1 MAEQQHGK
9 RPKRTREE
17 RLALMAPE
25 ILDVEGAATLLA
37 VSSSTIYSLARQG
50 KIPATRVGREWRFSR
65 ANLIQ
70 WVANGSQG
78 DQLSVLLK
86 NGKVAKRRR

>member
-1 MAEQQHGK
+1 MAEQQNNGK
-9 RPKRTREE
+9 RKLTREE
-17 RLALMAPE
+17 RLARMASE

-70 WVANGSQG
+70 WVANGSQA
-78 DQLSVLLK
+78 DQVAALLAK
-86 NGKVAKRRR
+86 GKVGKRAR

>member
-1 MAEQQHGK
+1 MAEQQK
-9 RPKRTREE
+9 RPKLTREE

-25 ILDVEGAATLLA
+25 IRDVEGAATLLA

-65 ANLIQ
+65 TNLIR
-70 WVANGSQG
+70 WVANGSQA
-78 DQLSVLLK
+78 DQVAALLTK
-86 NGKVAKRRR
+86 GKVAKLGR